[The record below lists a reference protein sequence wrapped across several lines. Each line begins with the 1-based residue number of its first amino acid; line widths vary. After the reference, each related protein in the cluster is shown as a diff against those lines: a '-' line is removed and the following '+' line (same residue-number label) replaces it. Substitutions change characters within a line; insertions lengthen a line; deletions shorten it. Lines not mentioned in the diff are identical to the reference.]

1 MSQRWKIFLIF
12 AAGVL
17 MFTGIGVMTMRY
29 QPQREVEAY
38 KNVLRAK
45 GEKLEIAEVLPP
57 VVPPDQNGADTVLT
71 AFALL
76 TSDDN
81 YTNLPPMMPMVAFGK
96 AIVGWAQPDVRDYN
110 YTNTWENVMAAAE
123 ANRPA
128 TELLKQA
135 MAYPAIDF
143 RLDYSK
149 GAGMLLPYLASL
161 KRSAQKLSAA
171 AMCDLHHGDCA
182 SATTNLCALLALVQ
196 GTHDER
202 TLVSQL
208 VRMAMA
214 SIAASSSWELLQST
228 NLTGSQLAV
237 LQKSWERLEFIEAAG
252 NSMEMERAM
261 TETNIIKMRASNAEF
276 QRVFHSYGPGSSSP
290 SGGWSGSGSWL
301 EDFGNFDRNGWDKT
315 KMVGATFLWRT
326 SWSYSDELRTLQGE
340 QIALETMRTVK
351 TNQFFNPAYTNM
363 VNRFYALGF
372 TNTPDD
378 WLTKLDIRDFRQI
391 FSGDLVG
398 LSAMVRKT
406 MAAETCKRVV
416 ITAIVLKRFQ
426 LERGHFPERLS
437 ELAPEFL
444 ESVPLDPVDGQPLRY
459 HLNADG
465 TFTLYS
471 VGLNGKDDGGDPSPG
486 KGVRSSFFYWQNPD
500 ALDRVWPQPATPE
513 EVQFYYEHPPK

>member
-1 MSQRWKIFLIF
+1 MSQRWKILLIF

-17 MFTGIGVMTMRY
+17 VFTGIGVVTMRY
-29 QPQREVEAY
+29 QPQGEVETY
-38 KNVLRAK
+38 KDSLRAK

-57 VVPPDQNGADTVLT
+57 AVPPDQNGADTVLT

-96 AIVGWAQPDVRDYN
+96 AMVGWAQPDVRGYN
-110 YTNTWENVMAAAE
+110 YTNTWENVMAAAK

-161 KRSAQKLSAA
+161 KRSAQKLSVA

-182 SATTNLCALLALVQ
+182 SAATNLCALLALVQ

-202 TLVSQL
+202 TLISQL

-214 SIAASSSWELLQST
+214 SIAASASWELLQST
-228 NLTGSQLAV
+228 NLTDSQLAA
-237 LQKSWERLEFIEAAG
+237 LQKNWERLEFIEAAG

-276 QRVFHSYGPGSSSP
+276 QRMFPRYGPGSLSP
-290 SGGWSGSGSWL
+290 SVGWSISGSWL
-301 EDFGNFDRNGWDKT
+301 KDLGNFARNGWDKT
-315 KMVGATFLWRT
+315 SMAGATFLWRT
-326 SWSYSDELRTLQGE
+326 SWSYSDELRALQDE
-340 QIALETMRTVK
+340 QILLETLRTVE

-363 VNRFYALGF
+363 VNQFYARGI

-378 WLTKLDIRDFRQI
+378 WWLKLDFPDFRRI
-391 FSGDLVG
+391 FSDNA
-398 LSAMVRKT
+398 SAWGATVRKT
-406 MAAETCKRVV
+406 MAAETCRRVV
-416 ITAIVLKRFQ
+416 ITAIALKRFQ
-426 LERGHFPERLS
+426 LKQGHFPEKLS
-437 ELAPEFL
+437 ELTPEFL
-444 ESVPLDPVDGQPLRY
+444 ASVPLDPVDGQPLRY
-459 HLNADG
+459 RSNTDG

-471 VGLNGKDDGGDPSPG
+471 IGLNDKDDGGDPSLG
-486 KGVRSSFFYWQNPD
+486 TGARSSFFYWQNPQ
-500 ALDRVWPQPATPE
+500 ALDLVWPQPATPE
-513 EVQFYYEHPPK
+513 EVQFYYDHPPK